1 MKIGY
6 ARVSTKEQD
15 LSLQVDALKREG
27 CEEIYKEKISGKK
40 RSRKELEEMLS
51 KIRKGDEVIVY
62 SLDRLGRTRK
72 QLLDLLD
79 EFKEREIHFKSLS
92 EGHFDTSTPMG
103 QAIFEIIAI
112 LKAMEVNVLSERT
125 KAGLATA
132 RARGRNGGRPTG
144 SHNKTKSG
152 AAAHLYKQGVT
163 IDKICSELNI
173 SRSTLYRYLRIE
185 GIKIVSKKGLD

>member
-6 ARVSTKEQD
+6 ARVSTKDQD

-27 CEEIYKEKISGKK
+27 CEEIYKEKASGKK
-40 RSRKELEEMLS
+40 KDRKELEDMLD

-79 EFKEREIHFKSLS
+79 EFKEREVHFKSLS
-92 EGHFDTSTPMG
+92 EEYFDTTTPMG
-103 QAIFEIIAI
+103 QAIFEIMAI

-132 RARGRNGGRPTG
+132 RARGRNGGRPVGT
-144 SHNKTKSG
+144 HNKTKSG
-152 AAAHLYKQGVT
+152 AAAHRYQQGIPV
-163 IDKICSELNI
+163 DEICSDLDI
-173 SRSTLYRYLRIE
+173 SRSTLYRYLRLE
-185 GIKIVSKKGLD
+185 GIKK

>member
-15 LSLQVDALKREG
+15 LSLQIDALKREG

-40 RSRKELEEMLS
+40 KERKELEELLS
-51 KIRKGDEVIVY
+51 NIRKGDEVIVY

-79 EFKEREIHFKSLS
+79 EFKEREIHFKSIS
-92 EGHFDTSTPMG
+92 EGYFDTTTPMG

-152 AAAHLYKQGVT
+152 AAAHRYKQGIG
-163 IDKICSELNI
+163 IDEICNDLYI
-173 SRSTLYRYLRIE
+173 SRSTLYRNLRIE
-185 GIKIVSKKGLD
+185 GVKK